1 MKFPYKL
8 SKERYSLLNEEDK
21 RIYDMEH
28 SLYENMIREKTEQLT
43 DISEPLEEPDEDELT
58 DDEK

>member
-28 SLYENMIREKTEQLT
+28 SSYENMIREKTEQLT